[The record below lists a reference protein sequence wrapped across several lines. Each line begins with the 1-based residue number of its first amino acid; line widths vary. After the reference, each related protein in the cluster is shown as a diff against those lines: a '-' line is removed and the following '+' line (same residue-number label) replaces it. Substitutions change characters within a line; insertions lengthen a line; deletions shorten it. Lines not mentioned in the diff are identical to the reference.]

1 MVRGVVLLV
10 LLVLFGAFDVPG
22 IERVRVRYLANA
34 GNTCNACRMHEEIR
48 ALSLKAIKEQILNKL
63 GLKQAPNMTGRA
75 LPRIPPI
82 SKLMDMYGMQADQPQ
97 PLEPGI
103 SHHEEIDEYAAKT
116 ESVFALAQPRKF
128 LQNFPFLRS
137 FQSEYFPSCHCDCD
151 APHESKWGEE
161 DIKKKGK
168 KKIQISLNFSPIVST
183 YIYHFFVISFGDN
196 EDNIDIKKNRFH

>member
-1 MVRGVVLLV
+1 MVRGMVLLV

-128 LQNFPFLRS
+128 LQNLSFFDPSNRNFSLLVRLRCTARV
-137 FQSEYFPSCHCDCD
+137 QMGGGGY
-151 APHESKWGEE
+151 
-161 DIKKKGK
+161 KKGK
-168 KKIQISLNFSPIVST
+168 KYK
-183 YIYHFFVISFGDN
+183 
-196 EDNIDIKKNRFH
+196 FH

>member
-128 LQNFPFLRS
+128 LQKNLSFLDPSNPGIFPFLS
-137 FQSEYFPSCHCDCD
+137 DYD
-151 APHESKWGEE
+151 ALHESKWGGGGEG
-161 DIKKKGK
+161 GK
-168 KKIQISLNFSPIVST
+168 RRV
-183 YIYHFFVISFGDN
+183 
-196 EDNIDIKKNRFH
+196 

>member
-1 MVRGVVLLV
+1 MIRGVVLLV

-22 IERVRVRYLANA
+22 IERVHVRYLANA

-128 LQNFPFLRS
+128 LQSLSFFSFPFNRNLSLLVQLRCTARV
-137 FQSEYFPSCHCDCD
+137 QTRGRRV
-151 APHESKWGEE
+151 KRKR
-161 DIKKKGK
+161 KKKK
-168 KKIQISLNFSPIVST
+168 N
-183 YIYHFFVISFGDN
+183 
-196 EDNIDIKKNRFH
+196 KKNVFH